1 MAPSEGGKACIT
13 YAAKSGFPKIP
24 ALGIPPSL
32 PPLQNDVTRLSSAT
46 ASFPEGGFNNQVEGR
61 RSASN
66 RGWQGGPGPC
76 PERGHCHFQKTCHTW
91 QIQPRRWLHV
101 PLLPGLKPAALKA
114 RCDLMP
120 IRP

>member
-1 MAPSEGGKACIT
+1 MGFKEPSEGELCFPGDHSQGDHLLRCQST
-13 YAAKSGFPKIP
+13 GVGRGQQTLELEVGGSVGGWEGLHNLCYQEYGFPKIP

-66 RGWQGGPGPC
+66 
-76 PERGHCHFQKTCHTW
+76 
-91 QIQPRRWLHV
+91 
-101 PLLPGLKPAALKA
+101 GLAGRA
-114 RCDLMP
+114 RSLS
-120 IRP
+120 